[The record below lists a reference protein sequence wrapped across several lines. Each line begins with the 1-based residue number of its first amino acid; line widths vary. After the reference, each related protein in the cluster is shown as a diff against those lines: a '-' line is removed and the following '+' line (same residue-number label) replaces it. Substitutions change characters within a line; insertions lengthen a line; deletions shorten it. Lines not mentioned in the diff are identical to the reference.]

1 MESLV
6 YKFVCFHRQDLDGTV
21 HQLLRIGPFVPH
33 LELICKYR
41 GLEVPLSMST
51 FLLAVVAACLVVL
64 TDLNRTKLALLG
76 RVTSLGQAAITLGC
90 RGLAN
95 RHNAAPLVVL

>member
-6 YKFVCFHRQDLDGTV
+6 CKFVCLHRQDLDGIV
-21 HQLLRIGPFVPH
+21 RPLLRIDLSVPH

-76 RVTSLGQAAITLGC
+76 RVTSLRQAAITLGC

-95 RHNAAPLVVL
+95 RHNATPLVVL